1 MRQEDTKTPTP
12 PSTALVLLLTMLGA
26 LFVVVAVITTVAT
39 NPTNWVGVG
48 LTVFVGVYSF
58 VMAQILKRLIVKMSV
73 FGFGIRRCPVVLW

>member
-12 PSTALVLLLTMLGA
+12 PSTALVLLLTILGA

-48 LTVFVGVYSF
+48 LAVFVGVYSF
-58 VMAQILKRLIVKMSV
+58 VMAQILKRLIVKM
-73 FGFGIRRCPVVLW
+73 RVVAV